1 MNALSEQI
9 SFVHGG
15 LTVQWNSMT
24 RCLESKAAKKENWAA
39 GGAHTRSLAL
49 EPSNGKQQ
57 EMFNTHRAARPWVT
71 QVSWQRPQSGQSWKP
86 QQQQPS
92 SMNPAPEV
100 ILIWTQVW
108 GEFCPCK
115 ETVFN
120 VFCEHVTLK
129 SIYCSERKEAN
140 QIKTGQ
146 NFTPCSHCSWH
157 LRGFQLLKQTPAL
170 NRWKESMWK
179 AE

>member
-1 MNALSEQI
+1 MKLHDSLFRFKSSKERKLSCWWGPHKELG
-9 SFVHGG
+9 SGA
-15 LTVQWNSMT
+15 QWWQ
-24 RCLESKAAKKENWAA
+24 AARDVP
-39 GGAHTRSLAL
+39 H
-49 EPSNGKQQ
+49 PQ
-57 EMFNTHRAARPWVT
+57 AARPWAT

-92 SMNPAPEV
+92 SVNPAPEV

-115 ETVFN
+115 EMVFN
-120 VFCEHVTLK
+120 VLCEHVTLK

-140 QIKTGQ
+140 QMKTGR
-146 NFTPCSHCSWH
+146 NFTPCRHCSWH
-157 LRGFQLLKQTPAL
+157 FRGFQLLKQTPIL
-170 NRWKESMWK
+170 NRWKESMQK